1 MKREPEDWPLAVVF
15 DLDGTLV
22 DSAADIAD
30 ALNRTIALRGLAPF
44 TLAEVKAMVGG
55 GVPKLAER
63 ALIARGAA
71 VAEVP
76 AIVAGFVQF
85 YRERLTAKTTLCEGA
100 PEILERLQR
109 EGRRL
114 GLCTN
119 KQHELT
125 VLALGELGIANYFPA
140 VAGERDG
147 HPRKPDPAPLLGVLS
162 ALGVAPGDAVM
173 VGDSA
178 ADVDC
183 AKAASV
189 ASVAVRGGYTQA
201 PVEELGADS
210 VIGSLK
216 DLPACLASL
225 RSKRAPL
232 R

>member
-30 ALNRTIALRGLAPF
+30 ALNRTIGLRGLAPF
-44 TLAEVKAMVGG
+44 SLAEVKAMVGG

-63 ALIARGAA
+63 ALTARGAA
-71 VAEVP
+71 VREVP
-76 AIVAGFVQF
+76 AIVTSFMQF
-85 YRERLTAKTTLCEGA
+85 YRERLTAHTTLCEGA
-100 PEILERLQR
+100 AEVLERLKH

-119 KQHELT
+119 KPHELT
-125 VLALGELGIANYFPA
+125 VQTIAGLGIANYFPA
-140 VAGERDG
+140 VAGEREG
-147 HPRKPDPAPLLGVLS
+147 YPTKPDPAPLLGVLS
-162 ALGVAPGDAVM
+162 QLGAAPGDAVM
-173 VGDSA
+173 VGDSG
-178 ADVDC
+178 ADVAC
-183 AKAASV
+183 AKAAGV
-189 ASVAVRGGYTQA
+189 ASVAVRGGYSQA

-216 DLPACLASL
+216 DLSACLASL
-225 RSKRAPL
+225 RSKRAAL